1 VRTPS
6 FVGVWRVLTVD
17 GRPTPARQSP
27 ILMTVEAGRIRA
39 RADCA
44 NLGEPSYV
52 VRGELLLVQP
62 PPTGLI
68 GSCVRGLSDY
78 ERAFETVF
86 RPGAAARLRD
96 GRLVLDYAGRAVEAM
111 RER

>member
-1 VRTPS
+1 
-6 FVGVWRVLTVD
+6 VD

-27 ILMTVEAGRIRA
+27 ILVAVEAGRIRA

-52 VRGELLLVQP
+52 VRGDLLLVQP
-62 PPTGLI
+62 PPRGLI

-78 ERAFETVF
+78 ESAFTRVF
-86 RPGAAARLRD
+86 KPGAAARVRN
-96 GRLVLDYAGRAVEAM
+96 GRLVLDYAGRTVEAV